1 MFPRQKKI
9 KIKILDMKFEETK
22 VHAVLPVFKRQKL
35 KFKWALVTLSST
47 FSLSIGNLVDRKR
60 HKISCENS
68 VNFCG
73 ELRRHFPEADYSA
86 NDYII
91 TTRKSRNKNTTHLTR
106 YFNKDLPYTAA
117 SDLLKNFFWARHE
130 SRFRR
135 NTARGCSTQEGDI
148 TLWLRNTKCL
158 KRQPI

>member
-1 MFPRQKKI
+1 MFPRQKNKNKNTRYEI
-9 KIKILDMKFEETK
+9 QRDKSLC
-22 VHAVLPVFKRQKL
+22 HAVLPVFKRQKL

-60 HKISCENS
+60 QKISCEKQCRFLWWAS
-68 VNFCG
+68 TS
-73 ELRRHFPEADYSA
+73 PDADYSA

-135 NTARGCSTQEGDI
+135 NTARGCSTQKGDI
-148 TLWLRNTKCL
+148 TLWLRNTK
-158 KRQPI
+158 

>member
-1 MFPRQKKI
+1 
-9 KIKILDMKFEETK
+9 MKFKETK
-22 VHAVLPVFKRQKL
+22 VCATRFYQFKRQKL

-68 VNFCG
+68 VNFWG
-73 ELRRHFPEADYSA
+73 ELRRHFPDADYSA

-117 SDLLKNFFWARHE
+117 RDLLNNFFWARHE
-130 SRFRR
+130 SRFRG